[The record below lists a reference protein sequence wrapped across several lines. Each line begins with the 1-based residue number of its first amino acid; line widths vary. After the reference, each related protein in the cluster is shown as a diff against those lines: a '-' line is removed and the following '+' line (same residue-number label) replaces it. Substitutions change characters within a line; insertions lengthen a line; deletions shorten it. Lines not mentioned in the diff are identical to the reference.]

1 MPNVPGI
8 PKAKYDRC
16 LAHVA
21 SQRGGGNKYA
31 ICTAS
36 LKRNIRKPRR
46 TRR

>member
-1 MPNVPGI
+1 MPNVKGMS
-8 PKAKYDRC
+8 KEKFDRC
-16 LAHVA
+16 LSHVA